1 MDQAYMAVQSKAA
14 PIMRAPYRIG
24 FEIVHRNNDN
34 TRLVGIF
41 VFRVNKDLY
50 YAPVFFINGNI
61 KGTDLF
67 YRHTTKSFVPATE
80 SWVEYLISLSETSE
94 GKGVPIS
101 ERINTRRQMNL
112 QAIVSPPDTMMARKY
127 ASEGWEEMKQ
137 AAVTDL
143 PAESLLRKFITKD
156 GGFNAI
162 KKIASAAK
170 EDPKFAEALFL
181 SSEPDSYMPDLE
193 PYKVTEPPAP
203 FLTLHQNL
211 LKNANVK
218 SASATDLSKGYVFE
232 DHRPK
237 EATNEVIYAA
247 NERNLQSVTQPG
259 IYDML
264 VADGSTRRMICAY
277 HRDLLSAKRQLNPSD
292 DATEFGGSFTGQ
304 SYETHQHGLQSV
316 LPFVVINMD
325 DHKSRFVDLLPT
337 ARTWRVLG
345 HFEKEID
352 PSEIGSATPETGKMY
367 RVYNAKTKT
376 LSDAWYVLKVEDK
389 ELGLKNVHL
398 TRHYVD
404 DVQPTI
410 VTLNQDYDGYDP
422 IEKVFGSCCVWVEV
436 KFEKTD
442 GKYLRVDEAIE
453 FGDLHAINEFIYK
466 QGFVKGVVEKI
477 KDDIFV
483 RLRAD
488 MKNTSASRMS
498 KLAATAALMTH
509 CAISEVDADHIIQQ
523 AETRPDRRYL
533 FFYTPAEQIKSA
545 HNLRF
550 PQFPE
555 FYDTMNSDYNVQEQP
570 QPSRTLVEADRDVP
584 YIEKHRIGD

>member
-127 ASEGWEEMKQ
+127 ASTAWEEMKQ
-137 AAVTDL
+137 AAVTHL
-143 PAESLLRKFITKD
+143 PAESILRKFIVND
-156 GGFNAI
+156 GGFGAI
-162 KKIASAAK
+162 KKIASAAQN
-170 EDPKFAEALFL
+170 DPEFANALFL
-181 SSEPDSYMPDLE
+181 SSEPNSYMPELE
-193 PYKVTEPPAP
+193 AYKPSAPPAP
-203 FLTLHQNL
+203 LLTLHQNL

-218 SASATDLSKGYVFE
+218 SASADALRKGYIFE
-232 DHRPK
+232 DKRPK
-237 EATNEVIYAA
+237 EATNEVIYDA
-247 NERNLQSVTQPG
+247 NERSLQSVSQPG
-259 IYDML
+259 IYHVL
-264 VADGSTRRMICAY
+264 VADGSTRRMICSY

-292 DATEFGGSFTGQ
+292 NASEFGGSFTGQ
-304 SYETHQHGLQSV
+304 PYETHQHGLQSI
-316 LPFVVINMD
+316 LPFVVIDLD
-325 DHKSRFVDLLPT
+325 DHKSRFIDLLPT

-404 DVQPTI
+404 DSQPTVI
-410 VTLNQDYDGYDP
+410 TLNPDYDGYDP
-422 IEKVFGSCCVWVEV
+422 IEKVFGSCCVWVDV

-466 QGFVKGVVEKI
+466 QGFVKGAVEKI

-488 MKNTSASRMS
+488 ERNTPASRMS
-498 KLAATAALMTH
+498 KLGATAALMTH
-509 CAISEVDADHIIQQ
+509 CALSETDAEEILKQ

-533 FFYTPAEQIKSA
+533 FFYMPAEHIKAA
-545 HNLRF
+545 HNLLF
-550 PQFPE
+550 
-555 FYDTMNSDYNVQEQP
+555 SEQIAYESKLSP
-570 QPSRTLVEADRDVP
+570 PNFELN
-584 YIEKHRIGD
+584 